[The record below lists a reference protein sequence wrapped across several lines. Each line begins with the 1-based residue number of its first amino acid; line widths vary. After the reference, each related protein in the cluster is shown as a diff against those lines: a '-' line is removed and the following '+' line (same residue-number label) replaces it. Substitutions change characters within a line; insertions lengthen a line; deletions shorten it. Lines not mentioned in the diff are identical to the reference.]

1 MQPFIFAFSARGS
14 YYTALGY
21 DVIHGVF
28 VLFTFAE
35 VVVIWFDTLVSDQS
49 LALLRVLPI
58 N

>member
-35 VVVIWFDTLVSDQS
+35 VVVIWFDTLDQS